1 MEKKK
6 NFLKSHLMGSEVLCV
21 RGSRAIT
28 KYQLKNDVNG
38 AEITNAISK
47 IDWTNCNFLI
57 VLYRTF

>member
-1 MEKKK
+1 
-6 NFLKSHLMGSEVLCV
+6 MGSEVLCV

-28 KYQLKNDVNG
+28 KHQLKNDVNG

-47 IDWTNCNFLI
+47 IDETSCNFLI